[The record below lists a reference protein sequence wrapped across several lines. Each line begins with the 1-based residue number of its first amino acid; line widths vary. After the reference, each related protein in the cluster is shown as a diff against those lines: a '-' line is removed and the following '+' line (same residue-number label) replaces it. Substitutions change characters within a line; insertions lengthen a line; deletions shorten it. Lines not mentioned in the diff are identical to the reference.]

1 MINMNKNKRLLK
13 HLLWIVGLIVVFAF
27 CFIPTHYYV
36 EGVGSAENTNQF
48 VKVNGQRDQH
58 KGHFMLTTVGIQGPV
73 TGLQL
78 LLSKTQPFTEIISR
92 DELMGDDD
100 TEAYDQ
106 IQKYYMESSI
116 NFAIEAAYQK
126 AHQEYHTQY
135 LGVYVM
141 SILDNSAF
149 KKDLAIGDTITA
161 IDQHQ
166 FKSANKFV
174 KYVQGLKVNQKVTIS
189 YEHNGQRKTAT
200 RKLIKLPKSRYAG
213 LGITLTDHSKIV
225 TKVPVKIDAGEIGG
239 PSAGLMFTLQIYNQL
254 TKQNLTGGRKISGT
268 GTMDPDGTV
277 GPIGGIDKKVLIAS
291 QEGAKVFFAPDDPV
305 TKAILKV
312 EPHYQNN
319 YAIAKAA
326 AKKIGTKM
334 KIVPVKNLD
343 DALDY
348 LAKH

>member
-1 MINMNKNKRLLK
+1 M
-13 HLLWIVGLIVVFAF
+13 
-27 CFIPTHYYV
+27 
-36 EGVGSAENTNQF
+36 
-48 VKVNGQRDQH
+48 
-58 KGHFMLTTVGIQGPV
+58 
-73 TGLQL
+73 
-78 LLSKTQPFTEIISR
+78 
-92 DELMGDDD
+92 
-100 TEAYDQ
+100 
-106 IQKYYMESSI
+106 
-116 NFAIEAAYQK
+116 
-126 AHQEYHTQY
+126 
-135 LGVYVM
+135 
-141 SILDNSAF
+141 
-149 KKDLAIGDTITA
+149 
-161 IDQHQ
+161 
-166 FKSANKFV
+166 
-174 KYVQGLKVNQKVTIS
+174 
-189 YEHNGQRKTAT
+189 
-200 RKLIKLPKSRYAG
+200 IKLPKSRYAG

>member
-1 MINMNKNKRLLK
+1 MNKNKRLLR
-13 HLLWIVGLIVVFAF
+13 HLILVMILIIGLAF
-27 CFIPTHYYV
+27 CLVPTHYYV
-36 EGVGSAENTNQF
+36 EGVGSAENTSQF
-48 VKVNGQRDQH
+48 VKVGGQRDRHQ
-58 KGHFMLTTVGIQGPV
+58 GHFMLTTVGIQGPV

-78 LLSKTQPFTEIISR
+78 LLSKAQPFTEIISH

-100 TEAYDQ
+100 TAAYDQ

-116 NFAIEAAYQK
+116 NAAIEAAYQK
-126 AHQEYHTQY
+126 AHQAYHTKY

-141 SILDNSAF
+141 SILEQSTF
-149 KKDLAIGDTITA
+149 KKDLSIGDTITA

-174 KYVQGLKVNQKVTIS
+174 KYVQGLKVNQPVTIS
-189 YEHNGQRKTAT
+189 YEHRGHHQTAT
-200 RKLIKLPKSRYAG
+200 HRLIKLPKSRYAG
-213 LGITLTDHSKIV
+213 LGITLTDHSKVV
-225 TKVPVKIDAGEIGG
+225 TKIPVKINAGEIGG
-239 PSAGLMFTLQIYNQL
+239 PSAGLMFTLQVYNQL
-254 TKQNLTGGRKISGT
+254 TQRNLTSGRKIAGT
-268 GTMDPDGTV
+268 GTMDSGGNV

-291 QEGAKVFFAPDDPV
+291 REGAKVFFAPDDPV

-334 KIVPVKNLD
+334 KIVPVKTLD
-343 DALDY
+343 DALNY
-348 LAKH
+348 LMTN